1 MSYRHQL
8 QLKFHPGSFYIEN
21 DNKESLPDAK
31 PITPIELTYFPE
43 KKANLTERTPPLSPI
58 SLLILK
64 SLQIHVSKIEQLKV
78 TPKQLLR
85 FVSEAWNLATNLE
98 EEARMLEFHGVTK
111 LRLSDAED
119 NPSLRARCTLLGTSA
134 SKTPQPSGKSRI
146 DVDFAVSTRIF
157 EKKEESQIGVLD
169 IQTTVLA
176 SKVYGFGTD
185 NGTGLSEKEMQSILN
200 KQLKGRETKFGN
212 GVWSKAV
219 QMLSGTV
226 F

>member
-8 QLKFHPGSFYIEN
+8 QLKFHPGSFYIES

-31 PITPIELTYFPE
+31 PITQIELTYSPE
-43 KKANLTERTPPLSPI
+43 KRANPTERTPPLSPI

-64 SLQIHVSKIEQLKV
+64 SLQMHVSKIEQPKA
-78 TPKQLLR
+78 TPKQLLH
-85 FVSEAWNLATNLE
+85 FVSEAWDLATNLE

-146 DVDFAVSTRIF
+146 DVDFAVSTRIL
-157 EKKEESQIGVLD
+157 EKKEERQIGVLD